1 MPRLACR
8 SIAEASASTS
18 TVLRPVWVR
27 AVVHG
32 TRFDRFQ
39 QVLKLHVHCQ
49 CWCIAQQRRS
59 LMQLSGGLYFM
70 FGVPIDS

>member
-1 MPRLACR
+1 MSCVVGR

-18 TVLRPVWVR
+18 TVLRPVWEC

-39 QVLKLHVHCQ
+39 QVLKLHVHCVR
-49 CWCIAQQRRS
+49 W
-59 LMQLSGGLYFM
+59 
-70 FGVPIDS
+70 V